1 MLPNALRRFAFLAAI
16 LITAGAAAF
25 VFVQGTGRSPVSS
38 APPRELALIVSGDT
52 AGWIV
57 PCGCTSNQS
66 GGLLRRGTFI
76 AQEKEQGDVIVVDAG
91 GAAAGTSEY
100 DRLKFEAILQGEKIL
115 GTSVHNLGG
124 PELALGADYLR
135 KTSQTLGVE
144 FLSSNVRDAAG
155 APLGVEYKLIEAAG
169 RKILLVGVV
178 SQRCAAEGILI
189 TEPREAILSVL
200 RTQPKS
206 PDAVVVLAYV
216 PETELREL
224 AAALPEVHAVI
235 GGPTGQSLAPTKI
248 GPVWLASATNK
259 GKFLIRFRWKPDA
272 TASDW
277 EGDVIELTDRFAD
290 DTAQM
295 DNVRMF
301 RQRLESRDLPAAET
315 GFVAAW
321 TAERQDDPLFA
332 GSHSCQSCHETEF
345 ASWQTSPH
353 AHAWKT
359 LTNQGAQVDAY
370 CQQCHT
376 TGFGLAGGF
385 VSAKRSVDRVDVGC
399 ESCHGPSLAHVQQPE
414 LHTPFA
420 AHDQCMRCHDRE
432 NSPQFDAPA
441 YWARIQHG
449 GKLGK

>member
-1 MLPNALRRFAFLAAI
+1 MPTHALRRFAFLAAI

-25 VFVQGTGRSPVSS
+25 VFLQGTARSPVSS
-38 APPRELALIVSGDT
+38 TTPRELALIVSGDT

-100 DRLKFEAILQGEKIL
+100 DRLKFEAILQGEKFL

-124 PELALGADYLR
+124 PELALGADYLK
-135 KTSQTLGVE
+135 KTSQSLGVE
-144 FLSSNVRDAAG
+144 FLSSNARDSEG
-155 APLGVEYKLIEAAG
+155 APLGVEHKRIEAAG
-169 RKILLVGVV
+169 RTILLVGVV
-178 SQRCAAEGILI
+178 SQRYAAEEIQI

-200 RTQPKS
+200 RKQPKAA
-206 PDAVVVLAYV
+206 DAVVVLAYV

-224 AAALPEVHAVI
+224 AAALPEVHAVV
-235 GGPTGQSLAPTKI
+235 GGPTGQSLAPTKN

-259 GKFLIRFRWKPDA
+259 GKFLIRFRWKPE
-272 TASDW
+272 ASDW

-290 DTAQM
+290 EPAQAE
-295 DNVRMF
+295 NVRAF

-321 TAERQDDPLFA
+321 TAERHDPLFA
-332 GSHSCQSCHETEF
+332 GSHSCQSCHAAEF
-345 ASWQTSPH
+345 ASWQASPH
-353 AHAWKT
+353 AHAWDT
-359 LTNQGAQVDAY
+359 LADQGAHVDAY

-385 VSAKRSVDRVDVGC
+385 VSAKRSLERVDVGC
-399 ESCHGPSLAHVQQPE
+399 ESCHGPLQAHVQQPE
-414 LHTPFA
+414 RHTPFA
-420 AHDQCMRCHDRE
+420 AHDQCVRCHDRE

-449 GKLGK
+449 GKPGK